1 MYRVIRFLLR
11 EWLLANL
18 RRDEKHYLVWLLQ
31 KRAIQ
36 RAGFLVML
44 GLIVEFNT
52 KGRLENVF
60 PNQWITERRHEFES
74 GLISWSKFKDCAQF
88 RHMMN

>member
-1 MYRVIRFLLR
+1 MYWVIRFFSR

-18 RRDEKHYLVWLLQ
+18 RRDEKHYLVGLLQ

-36 RAGFLVML
+36 RAGLLVLL
-44 GLIVEFNT
+44 GLILEFNT
-52 KGRLENVF
+52 RGRLRDVSL
-60 PNQWITERRHEFES
+60 NQWLTERRHEFES
-74 GLISWSKFKDCAQF
+74 GLITWSEFKDCVKF